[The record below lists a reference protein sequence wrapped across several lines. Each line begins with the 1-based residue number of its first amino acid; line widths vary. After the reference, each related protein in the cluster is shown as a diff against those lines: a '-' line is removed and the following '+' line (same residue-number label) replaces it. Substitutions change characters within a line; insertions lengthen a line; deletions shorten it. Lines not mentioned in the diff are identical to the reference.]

1 MSFRSSLFRPW
12 AVVPA
17 ALLVALSIA
26 AAPARAADPID
37 AAQKAAI
44 EKIVRD
50 YIIAHPEI
58 IEEAMAAQEQRKT
71 AAAAAAQKEIITEK
85 NGVLFQSAR
94 HVVLGNPKGDVTV
107 VEFFDYNCTYCKR
120 SVGDMLTIL
129 QEDKNVRFVLK
140 EFPVLGQ
147 GSVEA
152 AQVSVAV
159 NRIAPAKYIEFHK
172 TLIGGK
178 GEANRQR
185 AMEAAAAVGID
196 IRKLEAELA
205 HPEIAATIDE
215 TYSLANG
222 LGLTGTPTYV
232 LANGVTPGAVG
243 LERLKAK
250 IADARNCKESC

>member
-1 MSFRSSLFRPW
+1 MPFRASLARLS
-12 AVVPA
+12 ALPA
-17 ALLVALSIA
+17 ALVVALPLATGPTLA
-26 AAPARAADPID
+26 AEPIS
-37 AAQKAAI
+37 AEQKAAI

-50 YIIAHPEI
+50 YIIANPEI

-71 AAAAAAQKEIITEK
+71 AAAAAAQKQIISEK
-85 NGVLFQSAR
+85 DGVLFQSAR
-94 HVVLGNPKGDVTV
+94 QVVLGNPKGDVTV

-120 SVGDMLTIL
+120 SVGDMLAIL

-159 NRIAPAKYIEFHK
+159 HRIAPAKYLDFHK
-172 TLIGGK
+172 ALISSR

-185 AMEAAAAVGID
+185 AMEAAAAVGVD
-196 IRKLEAELA
+196 TRKLEAELA

-215 TYSLANG
+215 TYALANG

-232 LANGVTPGAVG
+232 LANGVTPGAIG